1 MKFFLF
7 ILLIFIVKIES
18 YYLSC
23 KSRYCLNNSTCIDNG
38 YNKTKCECNLAYNG
52 TRCQYCLCFSN
63 NKTCSISGDIIC
75 NTLDSSYDFWKYNL
89 FLFLFLLVFFSL
101 CFCCFCCSIC
111 CICGKY
117 FVEFCAICCFCGKY
131 FVEFLEFLF
140 EYLNVTFEIIRD
152 IFKSIWC
159 SNQRVSPTPTNQIQN
174 NSINIFILNNNNNN
188 ESPKCI
194 ICFESLKNERAKT
207 ISCGHTFHENCI
219 DNWFNVNPT
228 NPSCPLRCKL

>member
-7 ILLIFIVKIES
+7 ILLFFIVKIES

-89 FLFLFLLVFFSL
+89 FLFL
-101 CFCCFCCSIC
+101 
-111 CICGKY
+111 
-117 FVEFCAICCFCGKY
+117 
-131 FVEFLEFLF
+131 
-140 EYLNVTFEIIRD
+140 
-152 IFKSIWC
+152 WC

>member
-75 NTLDSSYDFWKYNL
+75 NTLDSSLSFWDYNL
-89 FLFLFLLVFFSL
+89 GWILAVLLFCSGCL
-101 CFCCFCCSIC
+101 CILC
-111 CICGKY
+111 
-117 FVEFCAICCFCGKY
+117 CAICMFCGKY
-131 FVEFLEFLF
+131 FVKFLKFLF
-140 EYLNVTFEIIRD
+140 ECLNVTFDIICYIFEIICD
-152 IFKSIWC
+152 IFKSICC
-159 SNQRVSPTPTNQIQN
+159 SNQPESPTPTNQIQN
-174 NSINIFILNNNNNN
+174 NSINIKF
-188 ESPKCI
+188 
-194 ICFESLKNERAKT
+194 
-207 ISCGHTFHENCI
+207 
-219 DNWFNVNPT
+219 
-228 NPSCPLRCKL
+228 

>member
-75 NTLDSSYDFWKYNL
+75 NTLDSSLSFWDYNL
-89 FLFLFLLVFFSL
+89 GWIIVVAFLS
-101 CFCCFCCSIC
+101 
-111 CICGKY
+111 
-117 FVEFCAICCFCGKY
+117 CAICCC
-131 FVEFLEFLF
+131 FVEFLKILF
-140 EYLNVTFEIIRD
+140 KCLFGYLNVTFEIIRD
-152 IFKSIWC
+152 IFKSICC
-159 SNQRVSPTPTNQIQN
+159 SNQPESPTPTNQIQN
-174 NSINIFILNNNNNN
+174 NSINIIILNNNNNN
-188 ESPKCI
+188 NNDESPKCI
-194 ICFESLKNERAKT
+194 ICFEGLKNERAKT

-219 DNWFNVNPT
+219 NNWFNMNPT
-228 NPSCPLRCKL
+228 NPSCPYRCNGHDGLMDVTYLCYM